1 VPGCP
6 AAVRRVLADTLASAS
21 SKDEITSKLGACE
34 PLPRYLQQGDL
45 DLLVDEISM
54 IVMYTCA

>member
-1 VPGCP
+1 
-6 AAVRRVLADTLASAS
+6 LADTLASAS